1 MNANTYEQTLALVV
15 GEFGKQTKAKIYEWI
30 DANAIVVKDRKNKTK
45 EDLYKVIATFKMQ
58 TPAVVYNPCIDER
71 CEDCSYCSRTKP
83 CSCDCGLLGG
93 SCKKGYFLD
102 TGGYF
107 DDDVSPCGNCGVPLD
122 DDMHIFCFSRGDE
135 EKTFCKECGDDC
147 HKDLKADG
155 WIRDDDEEDS
165 EEGSTTN
172 EENSDEEEEK
182 DEYMEEDMGECPKC
196 DCSVKRKDLAWR
208 IGYYLDIC
216 SKCDEEEE
224 SEEEDSDDD
233 VPVVQLIQRKVADNK
248 QALADLLLEKN
259 KKKEELKQINRA
271 ISDLKRNPKKR
282 AEEKMVPLRP
292 TYNLAEKKPTK
303 QFKNNSQNYT
313 LFRHNKPVKGWC
325 KYALYNSKN
334 NNYMECNFDGEKVT
348 DWANGKI
355 HKTLNAWTTS
365 NLLEQCA
372 RENKPRKTVK
382 NNAYKETNFIYMNLD
397 EKKMIY
403 TSAEKP
409 TKLNPIAW
417 LKSIILID
425 KQSELAVDWTYEKVG
440 KKTKAKMVYVENK

>member
-1 MNANTYEQTLALVV
+1 
-15 GEFGKQTKAKIYEWI
+15 
-30 DANAIVVKDRKNKTK
+30 
-45 EDLYKVIATFKMQ
+45 
-58 TPAVVYNPCIDER
+58 
-71 CEDCSYCSRTKP
+71 
-83 CSCDCGLLGG
+83 LGG

-107 DDDVSPCGNCGVPLD
+107 DD
-122 DDMHIFCFSRGDE
+122 
-135 EKTFCKECGDDC
+135 
-147 HKDLKADG
+147 
-155 WIRDDDEEDS
+155 
-165 EEGSTTN
+165 
-172 EENSDEEEEK
+172 EEEEESEVEESD
-182 DEYMEEDMGECPKC
+182 DETYTIRISAKEQARC
-196 DCSVKRKDLAWR
+196 DAEANNYD
-208 IGYYLDIC
+208 
-216 SKCDEEEE
+216 

-233 VPVVQLIQRKVADNK
+233 VPVAQLIQRKVADNK
-248 QALADLLLEKN
+248 KN
-259 KKKEELKQINRA
+259 KDKIWNSEDGCYETPNSSNNYGTDFMSCEPNNITSNCSIEFLKKHKKYYLDHVKAITAEIKKKQ
-271 ISDLKRNPKKR
+271 RNPKKR
-282 AEEKMVPLRP
+282 AEEKVVPLRP

-303 QFKNNSQNYT
+303 QFKNNSQKYT

-409 TKLNPIAW
+409 TKLNPIMW

-425 KQSELAVDWTYEKVG
+425 KESELAVDWTYEKVG

>member
-1 MNANTYEQTLALVV
+1 VQEAE
-15 GEFGKQTKAKIYEWI
+15 E
-30 DANAIVVKDRKNKTK
+30 
-45 EDLYKVIATFKMQ
+45 
-58 TPAVVYNPCIDER
+58 VYNPCIDER

-107 DDDVSPCGNCGVPLD
+107 DDD
-122 DDMHIFCFSRGDE
+122 
-135 EKTFCKECGDDC
+135 
-147 HKDLKADG
+147 
-155 WIRDDDEEDS
+155 
-165 EEGSTTN
+165 
-172 EENSDEEEEK
+172 
-182 DEYMEEDMGECPKC
+182 
-196 DCSVKRKDLAWR
+196 
-208 IGYYLDIC
+208 
-216 SKCDEEEE
+216 EEEE
-224 SEEEDSDDD
+224 SEEEDSDDEIQPHCQICFNMNSNLFVTKNALKPVCSGKCVAKLIEKHKSEDSDDD
-233 VPVVQLIQRKVADNK
+233 VPVAQLIQRKVAENK
-248 QALADLLLEKN
+248 QTVADLLLEKN
-259 KKKEELKQINRA
+259 KKQEELKQINRA
-271 ISDLKRNPKKR
+271 ISDLKRTPKKR

-303 QFKNNSQNYT
+303 QFKNNSQKYT